1 MLWGDLGPRLK
12 TNPCPDDL
20 PGMYAGSRETL
31 APSSEWFRSIPEVA
45 ANFVGATVQRLEAP
59 RLVEDANWKFRLDDS
74 NGVAIGFGLC
84 SPAFRPDA
92 VQRAV
97 DRARTVHL
105 ALPPDLSPVV
115 LLPAHSGVQDGL
127 SWALYPYLESFSRNP
142 IRRRWQYFMRRGEI
156 VDWLIEAAK
165 ATRRIARASKVSLTC
180 GVVAD
185 DAGMP
190 AWVRREADEAIEAL
204 GRGSWSPVVSM
215 CHNDFWPANVLLA
228 PARSPSHHRFRV
240 IDWGAATLSGFAV
253 FDLLRAMR
261 TFGIAHRDASIHLD
275 RLRVA
280 TGGGPQHLRHAF
292 IAAIGQIALDPGA
305 FQHERLVRI
314 ADAGCRALFA
324 WMGDAR
330 RGAAA

>member
-1 MLWGDLGPRLK
+1 
-12 TNPCPDDL
+12 
-20 PGMYAGSRETL
+20 MYARSRETL
-31 APSSEWFRSIPEVA
+31 ESSSEWFRSIPAVA
-45 ANFVGATVQRLEAP
+45 ADFGGATVHRIEEP
-59 RLVEDANWKFRLDDS
+59 RLVEDATWKFRLSDS
-74 NGVAIGFGLC
+74 SGRTVGFGLC
-84 SPAFRPDA
+84 SPACRPDL

-97 DRARTVHL
+97 DRARTVQL

-115 LLPAHSGVQDGL
+115 LLPEHWGVHDGL
-127 SWALYPYLESFSRNP
+127 SWAVYPYLEPFAQNP
-142 IRRRWQYFMRRGEI
+142 IHRRWQCFKRRGEI
-156 VDWLIEAAK
+156 LDWLIEATK
-165 ATRRIARASKVSLTC
+165 ATRRIERASKVSLTC

-261 TFGIAHRDASIHLD
+261 TFGIAHWDASIHLD

-305 FQHERLVRI
+305 FPHERLVRI